1 MINSLVFL
9 IKDQVTVKWLCV
21 DPSFLLLWDRHQ
33 YCQAFSAG
41 SPGSTPPRVCPP
53 TGTLDEAPF
62 LALQPLQASL
72 LFRHLLGSFWNCCCL
87 PCWCHQSCLGVEK
100 GSSPSSIYGFVFGSQ
115 GALSVFLHWLE
126 WNTFDSD
133 SMSFFFLFIL
143 FSLSVVSNFVTLW
156 TAARQA
162 SLSFTVSLSLLIESL
177 MPSNH
182 LILCRPL
189 LLLPSIFPSIRV
201 FSNEL
206 TLPIRWPKYWSFSY
220 SISPS
225 NDYLDWLK
233 PFQTEPQAVLIFS
246 DFSWFYPIEIRA
258 GLYLPSLLSAWGLN
272 TLMLD
277 FMQSHLK
284 FTSCFLKS
292 PRIHSKYLPTKSQ
305 CSTDVYLNEWMIW
318 WNIAVK

>member
-1 MINSLVFL
+1 M
-9 IKDQVTVKWLCV
+9 DC
-21 DPSFLLLWDRHQ
+21 
-33 YCQAFSAG
+33 
-41 SPGSTPPRVCPP
+41 STP
-53 TGTLDEAPF
+53 GF
-62 LALQPLQASL
+62 LVLH
-72 LFRHLLGSFWNCCCL
+72 RL
-87 PCWCHQSCLGVEK
+87 PELAQTHS
-100 GSSPSSIYGFVFGSQ
+100 
-115 GALSVFLHWLE
+115 
-126 WNTFDSD
+126 
-133 SMSFFFLFIL
+133 
-143 FSLSVVSNFVTLW
+143 
-156 TAARQA
+156 
-162 SLSFTVSLSLLIESL
+162 IESL
-177 MPSNH
+177 MTSNH

-201 FSNEL
+201 FSKEL

-233 PFQTEPQAVLIFS
+233 PFQIEPQAVLIFS